1 MTPRSAGSERP
12 VAASLPIGQVSGAA
26 LSWPSEWVCPMSTTA
41 IAGREEELSTIRRF
55 LAELA
60 AGPAALVIS
69 GEPGIGKTVLWE
81 IACEDARRHPGWLL
95 SWRGVEAEAMFAFA
109 GLSELLTGVLDGVA
123 PTLAGPR
130 RRALEVAL
138 LLAEPNGQAPDAHA
152 IGLALLDVLGALCQT
167 GPVLV
172 ALDDVQWLDASS
184 VAVLQV
190 AMRRLRQQPVGV
202 LMTLRDEP
210 RSRMPF
216 ELERS
221 FSGQRI
227 TRLSLDTLGRG
238 AFKQL
243 FKQRLQAELSPADV
257 ALLHEASGGNPFF
270 ALELARSGAHLE
282 RRSRLR
288 VPDSLSE
295 LLGERLARLPGEI
308 GDVVFSVAV
317 AGRPT
322 IDLIAAVLGSVDAV
336 RDALDTA
343 VREGVLVLEGERVRF
358 VHPLLASICYQHAP
372 AKKRRATH
380 RLLAGTVA
388 DVEERARHLAL
399 SAEGPDAIA
408 AAELD
413 AAAGHAAG
421 RGATAAAADLSEL
434 AAVLTASD
442 DASESRRRRLRAAN
456 LHRLAGNLERAVTL
470 LEELLAELPSGLER
484 ADVLLEL
491 ATTRKDDLPKMVA
504 LCDEAL
510 AAAADDAA
518 RCTRILAYRSWAYLF
533 EAEIDAA
540 LRDAR
545 AALRA
550 AEYVGDPTLMTIAI
564 AQVAT
569 VETRATD
576 ITPGLLERGLAL
588 EASLG
593 VRLEYNQSPR
603 VALARRLIGTAEL
616 DRARVLL
623 EELENEAATWGSEE
637 LRGVLLRS
645 LGRVDWLAGR
655 WDAALE
661 RTTLALEFWDQMQA
675 PHGVAFTACLRA
687 LLEVD
692 LGRVEEA
699 RASAERGIAISRELS
714 DQEWEILS
722 LGALGRLELALGNL
736 TAAGQYMNDLPGRLF
751 ALGYQDPTAPVWADA
766 VEVLLALGEL
776 EPARI
781 YLDRYEDCARRVD
794 SPLALACVARC
805 RGLLAA
811 AEGDL
816 DAAFEGLG
824 RAVTELEA
832 LPYPLEYGRALLC
845 LGSVYR
851 KAKRKGAA
859 RDALER
865 SETIFNELGAQLWA
879 EKATAE
885 LRRISGRRRGSAS
898 LTETEERVAR
908 LAAIGRSN
916 KQIAAEL
923 LISVHT
929 VGAHLSQVYR
939 KLGISSRSELASTLT
954 AVVAATESASAN
966 D

>member
-1 MTPRSAGSERP
+1 MD
-12 VAASLPIGQVSGAA
+12 
-26 LSWPSEWVCPMSTTA
+26 TTA
-41 IAGREEELSTIRRF
+41 IVGREEELSSIRRF

-60 AGPAALVIS
+60 AGPAAFVIS

-81 IACEDARRHPGWLL
+81 MACEDARRPPGWVL

-109 GLSELLTGVLDGVA
+109 GLSELLAGVLDGVA
-123 PTLAGPR
+123 PTLAAPR

-138 LLAEPNGQAPDAHA
+138 LLAEPGGQAPDAHA

-190 AMRRLRQQPVGV
+190 AMRRLREQPVGV
-202 LMTLRDEP
+202 LMTLREEP

-216 ELERS
+216 DLERS

-227 TRLSLDTLGRG
+227 TRLSPGALGPG
-238 AFKQL
+238 ALKRL
-243 FKQRLQAELSPADV
+243 FRERLGLESSGADL
-257 ALLHEASGGNPFF
+257 ALIHETSGGNPFF
-270 ALELARSGAHLE
+270 ALELARYGPRVQRGSHF
-282 RRSRLR
+282 R
-288 VPDSLSE
+288 VPDSLSV
-295 LLGERLARLPGEI
+295 LLGERLERLPGEI
-308 GDVVFSVAV
+308 REVVFTVAV
-317 AGRPT
+317 AGRPSLELT
-322 IDLIAAVLGSVDAV
+322 VAALGSADAV
-336 RDALDTA
+336 RDALDVA
-343 VREGVLVLEGERVRF
+343 FREGVLVLEGERIRF

-372 AKKRRATH
+372 AEKRRTAH
-380 RLLAGTVA
+380 RRLAEALV

-399 SAEGPDAIA
+399 AAEGPDTSA

-413 AAAGHAAG
+413 AAADHAAA
-421 RGATAAAADLSEL
+421 RGATAAGADLSEL
-434 AAVLTASD
+434 AAALTGAD
-442 DASESRRRRLRAAN
+442 DPLESRRRRLRAAN
-456 LHRLAGNLERAVTL
+456 LHRLVGNLERAVTL
-470 LEELLAELPSGLER
+470 LEELLAELPAGFER

-510 AAAADDAA
+510 AAATEDDA
-518 RCTRILAYRSWAYLF
+518 RCARILAYRSWAYLF

-545 AALRA
+545 AALRT
-550 AEYVGDPTLMTIAI
+550 AEQVGDPVLVTVAI
-564 AQVAT
+564 AQAAT
-569 VETRATD
+569 VETRAAD
-576 ITPGLLERGLAL
+576 ITPGLLERGLEL
-588 EASLG
+588 EDSLG
-593 VRLEYNQSPR
+593 IRLEYNQSPR

-616 DRARVLL
+616 DRARAIL
-623 EELENEAATWGSEE
+623 EDLESEAATWGSVE

-645 LGRVDWLAGR
+645 LGRVDWLGGR

-661 RTTLALEFWDQMQA
+661 RTALALEFWEQMQA
-675 PHGVAFTACLRA
+675 PHGVALTAYVRA

-699 RASAERGIAISRELS
+699 RASAERGVAISRDLS

-736 TAAGQYMNDLPGRLF
+736 IAAGEYMVELPGRLF
-751 ALGYQDPTAPVWADA
+751 ALGYHDPTAPVWADA
-766 VEVLLALGEL
+766 VEVLLGLGEL
-776 EPARI
+776 EAARG
-781 YLDRYEDCARRVD
+781 YLQRHEHYARRAGN
-794 SPLALACVARC
+794 PLALACVGRC

-811 AEGDL
+811 AEGDD
-816 DAAFEGLG
+816 DAASAALAQ
-824 RAVTELEA
+824 AVTELEA

-845 LGSVYR
+845 LGSIHR

-865 SETIFNELGAQLWA
+865 SDAIFNGLGARLWA
-879 EKATAE
+879 EKTAAE
-885 LRRISGRRRGSAS
+885 LRRISGRRRGSDN
-898 LTETEERVAR
+898 LTETEERVAT
-908 LAAIGRSN
+908 LAANGRSN

-939 KLGISSRSELASTLT
+939 KLGISSRSELHSSLAG
-954 AVVAATESASAN
+954 AVRGDGKCAPA
-966 D
+966 

>member
-1 MTPRSAGSERP
+1 
-12 VAASLPIGQVSGAA
+12 
-26 LSWPSEWVCPMSTTA
+26 MSTTA

-55 LAELA
+55 LEELA

-81 IACEDARRHPGWLL
+81 IACDDARRHPGWLL

-123 PTLAGPR
+123 PTLARPR

-138 LLAEPNGQAPDAHA
+138 LLAEPDGQAPDAHA
-152 IGLALLDVLGALCQT
+152 IGLALLDVLGELCQT

-184 VAVLQV
+184 AAVLQV

-210 RSRMPF
+210 GSRLPF

-221 FSGQRI
+221 FSAPGI
-227 TRLSLDTLGRG
+227 TRVSLSALERG

-243 FKQRLQAELSPADV
+243 FRQRLEPELSPSDL

-270 ALELARSGAHLE
+270 ALELARFGAHLE

-288 VPDSLSE
+288 VPETLGV

-308 GDVVFSVAV
+308 GDVVFTVAV

-322 IDLIAAVLGSVDAV
+322 IDLIGAVVGSVDAV
-336 RDALDTA
+336 GDALDVA
-343 VREGVLVLEGERVRF
+343 VRERVLVLEGERVRF
-358 VHPLLASICYQHAP
+358 AHPLLASICYQQAP
-372 AKKRRATH
+372 AQKRRATH
-380 RLLAGTVA
+380 RLLADAVA

-399 SAEGPDAIA
+399 AAEGPDAIA
-408 AAELD
+408 VTELD
-413 AAAGHAAG
+413 AAADHAAA
-421 RGATAAAADLSEL
+421 RGATAAGADLSEL
-434 AAVLTASD
+434 AASLTASN
-442 DASESRRRRLRAAN
+442 DAPASRRRRLRAAN

-470 LEELLAELPSGLER
+470 LEELLAELPCGIER

-491 ATTRKDDLPKMVA
+491 ATTRRDDLPRMVA

-510 AAAADDAA
+510 AAAADDAV

-550 AEYVGDPTLMTIAI
+550 AEHVGDPTLMTIAI

-569 VETRATD
+569 VETRAAD
-576 ITPGLLERGLAL
+576 ITPGLLERGLEL
-588 EASLG
+588 EAGLG
-593 VRLEYNQSPR
+593 ILLEYNESPR

-616 DRARVLL
+616 DRARAVL
-623 EELENEAATWGSEE
+623 EELENEAAAWGGEE

-655 WDAALE
+655 WEAALE
-661 RTTLALEFWDQMQA
+661 RTALALEFWDQMQA

-692 LGRVEEA
+692 LGRVDEA
-699 RASAERGIAISRELS
+699 RASAERAVAISRELS

-736 TAAGQYMNDLPGRLF
+736 TSAGKYMKDLPGRLL
-751 ALGYQDPTAPVWADA
+751 ALGYQDPTAPVWADT
-766 VEVLLALGEL
+766 VEVLLGLGEL
-776 EPARI
+776 EQART
-781 YLDRYEDCARRVD
+781 YLDRHEDCARRVG

-805 RGLLAA
+805 RGLLAG

-816 DAAFEGLG
+816 DAAFDGLE
-824 RAVTELEA
+824 RAVTELAA

-865 SETIFNELGAQLWA
+865 SQTIFNELGARLWS
-879 EKATAE
+879 EKATVE
-885 LRRISGRRRGSAS
+885 LRRISGRRRGSTS

-923 LISVHT
+923 LMSVHT
-929 VGAHLSQVYR
+929 VGAHLSHVYR
-939 KLGISSRSELASTLT
+939 KLGISSRSELASNLSG
-954 AVVAATESASAN
+954 VVAATESASRN